1 MTFEDLLNDVEKLIG
16 LRLNSIRPGAE
27 IIIESIDRKNGSLSL
42 RNAQGNFR
50 KRNLD
55 ELKNLWKE
63 LQKNKIVHVDGF
75 LHGSGSSRNQPET
88 ILANLPYIEWLKYN
102 GKKHL
107 AFVEEKTHVYGTIK
121 KMNAM
126 YQMIFCEHLPNAINE
141 KGNFSIAIVTDNI
154 KQSID
159 AFNKDSAFK
168 VEFVEQEAYS
178 LIMPNARILFL
189 SSEKYKLS
197 KGCYPILISGIQR
210 AQGERI
216 KLFDVFC
223 YIVQINGINVLQM
236 EKEICQLKKKC

>member
-42 RNAQGNFR
+42 RNVQGSLR

-63 LQKNKIVHVDGF
+63 LQKSRIVHVDGF

-107 AFVEEKTHVYGTIK
+107 ANVEKPTHAYGTLK
-121 KMNAM
+121 KMNSVD
-126 YQMIFCEHLPNAINE
+126 QINFCEQLSHCAEKRKFAVAVVTNE
-141 KGNFSIAIVTDNI
+141 I
-154 KQSID
+154 KESID
-159 AFNKDSAFK
+159 AFNSESAY
-168 VEFVEQEAYS
+168 EIGIIEQGAY
-178 LIMPNARILFL
+178 LITMPNGNMLFL
-189 SSEKYKLS
+189 SSEKYKIAN
-197 KGCYPILISGIQR
+197 GVYPVLKRSANPVEMQEIKVNDFSLHLAKIDGI
-210 AQGERI
+210 
-216 KLFDVFC
+216 K
-223 YIVQINGINVLQM
+223 VL
-236 EKEICQLKKKC
+236 LV